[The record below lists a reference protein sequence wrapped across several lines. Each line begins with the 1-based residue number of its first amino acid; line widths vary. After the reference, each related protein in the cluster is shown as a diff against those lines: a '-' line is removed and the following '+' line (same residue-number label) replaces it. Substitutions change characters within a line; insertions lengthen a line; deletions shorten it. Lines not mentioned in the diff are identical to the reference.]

1 MKNFKTKKSIG
12 FLTLTILVTMV
23 GCKDKAVEK
32 EVIVMPA
39 STTESTTIIEKEA
52 SPADTT
58 NTTSITLDNKGLK
71 VEAEKVDVKIGN

>member
-12 FLTLTILVTMV
+12 FLTLAILVTMV